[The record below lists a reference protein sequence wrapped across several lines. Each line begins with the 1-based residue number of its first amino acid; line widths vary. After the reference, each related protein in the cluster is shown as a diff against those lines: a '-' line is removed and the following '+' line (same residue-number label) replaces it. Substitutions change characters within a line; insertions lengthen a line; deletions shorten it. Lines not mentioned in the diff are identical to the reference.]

1 MKGGIKVLKRIM
13 YKQSWTTSHIVS
25 TDPQNY
31 RCWYSSC
38 WAQPRSLLHANDKPF
53 LFLGGCAN
61 CNFREGKSLSS
72 LSIMYPCKASIVVA
86 AHFGLSKSTKHRTTT
101 LMLCST
107 SSLFLDSFD
116 LLTILISL
124 KPRKW
129 WRCELPLCHCN
140 YLEVPQQTVCWMHLL
155 VEHDL
160 MC

>member
-13 YKQSWTTSHIVS
+13 YKQSSTTSQTVS

-31 RCWYSSC
+31 RRRYSS
-38 WAQPRSLLHANDKPF
+38 LLRANGKPF

-61 CNFREGKSLSS
+61 CNFREGESLSS
-72 LSIMYPCKASIVVA
+72 LSILYPCKASIAVA
-86 AHFGLSKSTKHRTTT
+86 AHFGLSKSTKHRPTSLT
-101 LMLCST
+101 LGST

-116 LLTILISL
+116 LLTILTSL

-129 WRCELPLCHCN
+129 RRCELPLCHCN